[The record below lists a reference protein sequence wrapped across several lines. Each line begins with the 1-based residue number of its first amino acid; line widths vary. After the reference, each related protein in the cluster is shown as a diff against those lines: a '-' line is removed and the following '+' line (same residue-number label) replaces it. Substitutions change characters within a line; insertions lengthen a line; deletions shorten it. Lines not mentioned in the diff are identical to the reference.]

1 MDLVTFQIEN
11 SKNFGL
17 PGFEVGCVVGAG
29 LFEVWLLGFIEE
41 GEVVE
46 YVAGLTFVEI
56 VGTCRCFDPSLFR
69 TELASSC
76 KEYLKQTI

>member
-1 MDLVTFQIEN
+1 MDLVIFQIEN
-11 SKNFGL
+11 GNKFDL

-29 LFEVWLLGFIEE
+29 LFEVWLLVFLKE

-56 VGTCRCFDPSLFR
+56 VGTCAFFDRGSFSVPYRISDQL
-69 TELASSC
+69 
-76 KEYLKQTI
+76 